1 MQRKKAIKALAG
13 VEDLFGTWL
22 RADRFLP
29 SSEVIKN
36 MFKIYMVGAADV
48 VGSGDVGLV
57 VLGEWGSVRRQ
68 T

>member
-13 VEDLFGTWL
+13 VEDLFETWL
-22 RADRFLP
+22 RADRILP